1 MEAKCKYSYY
11 KSSGDCAYLYPK
23 RSISVCLWSLL
34 FCIRKPPRS
43 KHFVTTWNMQFF
55 VVHLSLMVQSSVSY
69 CMGTIIFTSTTKSS
83 VWEITFKSS
92 HALLTVSVLSPDVTT
107 TPSHIL
113 PAAQNVDI
121 GYTELLKS
129 SGDGE
134 DQSSLPIELP
144 TVPLLLV
151 CWTRADGGSDSLG
164 RNQHNAHEHRRDRQ
178 TYR

>member
-69 CMGTIIFTSTTKSS
+69 CMGTIIFTSSTKSS
-83 VWEITFKSS
+83 VWEITFKSTHCFANS
-92 HALLTVSVLSPDVTT
+92 VSTLAWCNDNTKSYTTCCTKCWHWIYRVTE
-107 TPSHIL
+107 IIRWWCR
-113 PAAQNVDI
+113 PAV
-121 GYTELLKS
+121 S
-129 SGDGE
+129 
-134 DQSSLPIELP
+134 
-144 TVPLLLV
+144 
-151 CWTRADGGSDSLG
+151 
-164 RNQHNAHEHRRDRQ
+164 
-178 TYR
+178 TYRTAYRSASVGLLDTSGRRFRFSWPEPAQYAWA